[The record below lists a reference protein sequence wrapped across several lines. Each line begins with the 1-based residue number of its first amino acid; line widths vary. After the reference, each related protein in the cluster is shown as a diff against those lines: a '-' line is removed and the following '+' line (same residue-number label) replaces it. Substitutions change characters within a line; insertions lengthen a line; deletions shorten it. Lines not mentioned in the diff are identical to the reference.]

1 MYKPKSLNFVLL
13 GSVVRLKGRSNTALK
28 SVFKSVL
35 TAGSLRALTQTH
47 KKKLLCVSYFGNL
60 DTNMHDL

>member
-1 MYKPKSLNFVLL
+1 MYKPNSLNFVLL

-35 TAGSLRALTQTH
+35 TAGSLRALTQTQ
-47 KKKLLCVSYFGNL
+47 KKLLCISYFGNL